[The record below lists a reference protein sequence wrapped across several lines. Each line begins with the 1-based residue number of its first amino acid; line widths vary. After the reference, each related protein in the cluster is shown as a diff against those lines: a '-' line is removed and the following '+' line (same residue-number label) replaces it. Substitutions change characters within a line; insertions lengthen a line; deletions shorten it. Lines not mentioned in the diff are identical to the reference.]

1 MPLVEFGKN
10 NQISLWKH
18 IPDNDGW
25 EGYSYICPKCDFEV
39 LQNEEVAPFYKYC
52 PMCGKKMFVD
62 EEKEDIRKAKK
73 REYMRNYQQKRRA
86 NMKGG
91 KEE

>member
-39 LQNEEVAPFYKYC
+39 LQK
-52 PMCGKKMFVD
+52 
-62 EEKEDIRKAKK
+62 
-73 REYMRNYQQKRRA
+73 KRRA
-86 NMKGG
+86 NTKGG
-91 KEE
+91 KEWKNTKKMCVLIARKNVNSISEQSIMEISLLDVLN